1 MNIYVGNLP
10 QNFEENELKAL
21 FEQHGTV
28 SAIRIIRDR
37 ATNVLR
43 GFGFIDMPQ
52 NEQAQEAIKKL
63 DGFDFKGSKLRVN
76 EAKERTD
83 RRPRRPGGGRGGYNS
98 GGRRGYNR

>member
-28 SAIRIIRDR
+28 SAVRVIRDR
-37 ATNVLR
+37 TTNALR
-43 GFGFIDMPQ
+43 GFGFVDMPQ
-52 NEQAQEAIKKL
+52 NDQAQEAIKKL

-83 RRPRRPGGGRGGYNS
+83 RRPRRPSRGGYNS
-98 GGRRGYNR
+98 GGRRGYDR